1 MYFPILPLMPGK
13 MFCLRLEIC
22 LSCHVLSSRLDIVL
36 ETGHLSFGSLPFFPR
51 LGWLCFMTS
60 HSHLIYEAFA
70 CAINFCWLW
79 LCSFN
84 IHKFLQPRKTWRK
97 INVITLAQ
105 LWPGYM
111 YIFWL
116 SAGTSSGGKVL
127 KCLDAFFCTCSS
139 TWEDWEAGEDWGSRE
154 SLLASSCPNVRL
166 TPTPP
171 TRESLTRKTST
182 CNNHNRKFAKS
193 RPSRVSWLRWSL
205 GSV

>member
-51 LGWLCFMTS
+51 PGWLCFMTS

-97 INVITLAQ
+97 INRIKYDCGWKGGLRGSKLISTAPKLLSFILAT
-105 LWPGYM
+105 PSTKPHR
-111 YIFWL
+111 L
-116 SAGTSSGGKVL
+116 SHTHFPLPQPANCFMCQDLCLCPCFFLSG
-127 KCLDAFFCTCSS
+127 FCSS
-139 TWEDWEAGEDWGSRE
+139 Q
-154 SLLASSCPNVRL
+154 
-166 TPTPP
+166 PP
-171 TRESLTRKTST
+171 
-182 CNNHNRKFAKS
+182 
-193 RPSRVSWLRWSL
+193 
-205 GSV
+205 